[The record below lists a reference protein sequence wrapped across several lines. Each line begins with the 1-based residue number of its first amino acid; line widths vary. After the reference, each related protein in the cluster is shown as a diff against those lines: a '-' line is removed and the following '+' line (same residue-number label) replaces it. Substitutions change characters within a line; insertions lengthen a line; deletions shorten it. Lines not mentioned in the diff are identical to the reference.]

1 MLSSPHLLAVDSR
14 DWTTAKSTSPGR
26 GAPASAGGTLLD
38 LDRAQVS
45 FGLVV
50 NVVVAEAPGEGVG
63 VAGRGSAQLRLS
75 MIPAAT
81 APR

>member
-1 MLSSPHLLAVDSR
+1 
-14 DWTTAKSTSPGR
+14 
-26 GAPASAGGTLLD
+26 LLD

-63 VAGRGSAQLRLS
+63 VAGRGSARLRLS